1 MFYAQQCLK
10 YQQNEQLLLTSN
22 HRTQEKRTRYADDKS
37 GPWLRTGTN
46 MGRRYTGNITF
57 SISTTCTTISHSKL
71 IYCCLLSGKQY
82 FSYSH
87 EKKMFTNN
95 K

>member
-37 GPWLRTGTN
+37 GPGLGQVQTWG
-46 MGRRYTGNITF
+46 GDIQV
-57 SISTTCTTISHSKL
+57 I
-71 IYCCLLSGKQY
+71 
-82 FSYSH
+82 
-87 EKKMFTNN
+87 
-95 K
+95 